1 MITYIIGF
9 SDTMMYCYIL
19 TYWNYEDSMLLPIFS
34 ENNYSME
41 EFNQICQEAKEKS
54 KKLNSLSYEDEYSI
68 YGLYHTL
75 IDEYSFKSL
84 DDKVLSFNINDE
96 KTSLLKDDSELK
108 ILLNLK
114 TF

>member
-1 MITYIIGF
+1 MTTYIIGF
-9 SDTMMYCYIL
+9 GDTMMYCYIL
-19 TYWNYEDSMLLPIFS
+19 TYWIYEDSMLLPIFN
-34 ENNYSME
+34 ERKYSMD

-54 KKLNSLSYEDEYSI
+54 KKQNSLSDEDEYSI
-68 YGLYHTL
+68 YELYHTL

-96 KTSLLKDDSELK
+96 NVNLLKDDSELK

>member
-1 MITYIIGF
+1 MITYIIDFG
-9 SDTMMYCYIL
+9 DNMMYCYIL
-19 TYWNYEDSMLLPIFS
+19 TNWSYEDSMLLPIFN
-34 ENNYSME
+34 ERKYSMD

-54 KKLNSLSYEDEYSI
+54 KKLNSLSDEDEYSI
-68 YGLYHTL
+68 YDLYHML
-75 IDEYSFKSL
+75 IDEFGFKSL

-96 KTSLLKDDSELK
+96 KASLLKEDSELK